1 MPSPLAN
8 PGFWVFTQV
17 RMLVWMLILVRMT
30 GLLATM
36 PGFGQSRIP
45 VRIRASLG
53 LLMSVVLTPVIP
65 TPGYLPDGMFALT
78 AVLATELAA
87 GLLMGLCVAI
97 LVDILA
103 FAGQLMD
110 TQMGFSFVQ
119 LLDPVSAHPASISG
133 SILTQVCVLV
143 ILVTGLHHQ
152 MIIALVESYRIL
164 PIGAGL
170 PLKPL
175 ALVWQVGLIMARGFQ
190 LAFPVLLT
198 LFLIDVME
206 GIAGK
211 FMPQLQ
217 LIQLSFPIKIAVG
230 VAVLGV
236 VLHELPAWIRPLVEA
251 APITALRFLK

>member
-1 MPSPLAN
+1 MASPLAS
-8 PGFWVFTQV
+8 PAFWLLTEARVLIW
-17 RMLVWMLILVRMT
+17 MLVLVRLG
-30 GLLATM
+30 GLLATL
-36 PGFGQSRIP
+36 PGFGQGRVP
-45 VRIRASLG
+45 LVIRAALAT
-53 LLMSVVLTPVIP
+53 LLALVIAPVVPVP
-65 TPGYLPDGMFALT
+65 REVPDGMFALV
-78 AVLATELAA
+78 AVMATELAA
-87 GLLMGLCVAI
+87 GVLMGLCVAV
-97 LVDILA
+97 LVDIMA

-110 TQMGFSFVQ
+110 TQMGYSFVQ
-119 LLDPVSAHPASISG
+119 FLDPVSAHPASISG
-133 SILTQVCVLV
+133 SVLTQVCMLV

-152 MIIALVESYRIL
+152 MIAALVESYRIL

-175 ALVWQVGLIMARGFQ
+175 ALVSQVGLIMAKGFQ

-217 LIQLSFPIKIAVG
+217 LIQLSFPVKIAVG
-230 VAVLGV
+230 VGVLGV
-236 VLHELPAWIRPLVEA
+236 VLNELPAWIRPLVEA